1 MEEQTLAT
9 ENIYEGRR
17 INLRV
22 DRVVLPSGRETTREI
37 AAYPDSVGIIA
48 LDKND
53 DVVLV
58 RQYRH
63 AVGRVLLEI
72 PAGGIEEGEAP
83 EESALREL
91 KEETGYVA
99 GRVERIGG
107 AYAAPGYATE
117 FLHLFLATELKYG
130 LARAEDDEF
139 IEVVRIPLK
148 DIVGLIE
155 SGELCDGKSIIGLLT
170 LLLRRGECGN

>member
-48 LDKND
+48 LDEND
-53 DVVLV
+53 SVVLV

-72 PAGGIEEGEAP
+72 PAGGIEEGESP

-91 KEETGYVA
+91 KEETGYA
-99 GRVERIGG
+99 AARVERIGG

-117 FLHLFLATELKYG
+117 FLHLFLASG
-130 LARAEDDEF
+130 LECGAAGAEEDEF
-139 IEVVRIPLK
+139 IEVVRVPLNE
-148 DIVGLIE
+148 VRTLIE
-155 SGELCDGKSIIGLLT
+155 SGELCDGKSIIVVLT
-170 LLLRRGECGN
+170 LLLHRGECGN

>member
-1 MEEQTLAT
+1 MEERTLAT
-9 ENIYEGRR
+9 ESIYEGRR

-48 LDKND
+48 LDEND
-53 DVVLV
+53 NVVLV

-91 KEETGYVA
+91 KEETGYMA
-99 GRVERIGG
+99 CIMERIGG

-117 FLHLFLATELKYG
+117 FLHLFLATELKSG
-130 LARAEDDEF
+130 PARAEEDEF
-139 IEVVRIPLK
+139 IEVVRIPLN
-148 DIVGLIE
+148 DITRLIE

-170 LLLRRGECGN
+170 LLLHRGECGS